1 MRPRQTHRGMSA
13 FGGKANPITHEPLAF
28 AAPQR
33 ASFNFEHEGCDASAR
48 QLPAQELDDVL
59 SPDSAIERKAEALAK
74 TIDGPEIAWKLR
86 ADTEQIQV

>member
-1 MRPRQTHRGMSA
+1 MSA
-13 FGGKANPITHEPLAF
+13 FGGKADPTTYEPLAF

-33 ASFNFEHEGCDASAR
+33 ASFNFEHEGRDASAR
-48 QLPAQELDDVL
+48 QLSAQ
-59 SPDSAIERKAEALAK
+59 DSMTYYLERKAEALAK

>member
-1 MRPRQTHRGMSA
+1 MST
-13 FGGKANPITHEPLAF
+13 FGGKADPTTHEPLAF

-33 ASFNFEHEGCDASAR
+33 ASFNFEHEGRDGFSASAASPR
-48 QLPAQELDDVL
+48 LDDVL

>member
-1 MRPRQTHRGMSA
+1 MSA
-13 FGGKANPITHEPLAF
+13 AGGKADPTTHEPLAF

-48 QLPAQELDDVL
+48 QLPLDDVL